1 MICSHVIGYYRYNKM
16 NIFKE
21 IEADLLH
28 HKLQIDSVDHN
39 RPWGGFFVIKEA
51 DAQIFSN
58 IYFDEHDIES
68 LRKAGKLSP
77 KILFVKP
84 NSRLSWQYHN
94 RRAETWR
101 IIKGSVGVVR
111 SLDDTEGAVKVFKE
125 GEIIILQQGERHR
138 LIGLDTWG
146 IVAEFWQHTD
156 PTEASNEEDI
166 VRVQDDYNR

>member
-1 MICSHVIGYYRYNKM
+1 
-16 NIFKE
+16 
-21 IEADLLH
+21 
-28 HKLQIDSVDHN
+28 
-39 RPWGGFFVIKEA
+39 
-51 DAQIFSN
+51 
-58 IYFDEHDIES
+58 
-68 LRKAGKLSP
+68 
-77 KILFVKP
+77 
-84 NSRLSWQYHN
+84 LSWQYHN

-125 GEIIILQQGERHR
+125 GEIITLQQGERHR

-156 PTEASNEEDI
+156 PIEASNEEDI